1 MKVSLNRDN
10 AVIAAL
16 IVGLLIGLALG
27 AYVFYAIFPADVIMK
42 NASPKFLNSDPVSQT
57 PQYRDFYVVR
67 AANKYQHDVQTGVPD
82 QLRGAEDV
90 LGVTSGDTSMEEA
103 IAMVRASEKV
113 VSKENNSDGDAGLFT
128 RNEELAMGALAG
140 ALDKALQSGNYP
152 KIDPS
157 KYAPLQSKTTVRIVG
172 AVVWLLLS
180 GLGVWLIL
188 WMNRRTRS
196 GESVAQPEGFFSPQ
210 ARSAQSHNSASWREP
225 APAQDPMAPIRTPD
239 LAAHN
244 STVNLSPT
252 SPGSG
257 SSTGDARPSAGDAK
271 PSIFAA
277 PSARL
282 TSPVISGEAPIST
295 FAPTVYRHGDDHY
308 DEDFAINGPL
318 GELVGECGAS
328 IADRLGLDAPS
339 RVSALSL
346 WVFDKNDFQSTTK
359 VLMTNY
365 AWNDTV
371 TRSKLKARGEA
382 VQAMDGGVIEILTST
397 LRVEAQVS
405 DLTYNTDKNPDHGYF
420 QNVTLTFRV
429 FKRQA
434 SA

>member
-27 AYVFYAIFPADVIMK
+27 AYVFYAIFSADVIMK

-113 VSKENNSDGDAGLFT
+113 VGKENNSDGDAGLFT

-196 GESVAQPEGFFSPQ
+196 GESVAQTTGLFSK
-210 ARSAQSHNSASWREP
+210 SVESLTFREP
-225 APAQDPMAPIRTPD
+225 AQHDPVALTRTPD
-239 LAAHN
+239 SVAHN

-252 SPGSG
+252 SPGAAPSA
-257 SSTGDARPSAGDAK
+257 GDARPSAGDAR

-277 PSARL
+277 PSSRL

-328 IADRLGLDAPS
+328 IADRIGLDAPS